1 MACSSGHS
9 FFSAAAVIGIY
20 GAYTMNSARQEAFQA
35 KKEVFDARQLGQ
47 YRLAERIGSG
57 GMGDVYRA
65 EYQLLKRPCAIKL
78 IRPDLDLTPSTI
90 ARFKREVR
98 ATAQLSHWNTVEI
111 YDYGRTEQ
119 GIFYYVMELL
129 PGMSLLE
136 LIARYAPLPPGRVVY
151 LLRQVCAALAE
162 AHRHGLIHRDIKPGN
177 IFVSHCGG
185 QFDVIKIL
193 DFGLVKDIHDRTGN
207 AQLTR
212 NGVVSGTPAYMSPEQ
227 AAASKLDERTDLYSV
242 GGVAY
247 HMLVG
252 SPPFEA
258 GSPFEVMMANAR
270 DAIVAPIVR
279 NPAVP
284 EDLNQL
290 ML

>member
-1 MACSSGHS
+1 
-9 FFSAAAVIGIY
+9 
-20 GAYTMNSARQEAFQA
+20 
-35 KKEVFDARQLGQ
+35 
-47 YRLAERIGSG
+47 
-57 GMGDVYRA
+57 
-65 EYQLLKRPCAIKL
+65 
-78 IRPDLDLTPSTI
+78 
-90 ARFKREVR
+90 
-98 ATAQLSHWNTVEI
+98 
-111 YDYGRTEQ
+111 
-119 GIFYYVMELL
+119 
-129 PGMSLLE
+129 
-136 LIARYAPLPPGRVVY
+136 
-151 LLRQVCAALAE
+151 
-162 AHRHGLIHRDIKPGN
+162 
-177 IFVSHCGG
+177 
-185 QFDVIKIL
+185 VIKIL